1 MDNLETFES
10 IEPIAIIGMAGRFPG
25 AKNVEEFWQNLCN
38 GVESISFFSDE
49 ELAAAGV
56 DLALLNNP
64 NYVKANAVLED
75 IEMFDASFF
84 GFTPREAQAMD
95 PQQRLLLEC
104 AWNALENAGYD
115 SQTYP
120 GRIGIYAGSSM
131 SSYLYRNLSS
141 NPDLLK
147 LVDFDWL
154 QQQDPISLGNDR
166 DYLTTRI
173 SYKLGLTGPSMSI
186 NTACSTSLVAVH
198 TACQSLLNYQCEM
211 ALAGGVSIQVP
222 QTAGYLYREG
232 GIASPDGHCRT
243 FDAKAQGTLFC
254 SGLGLVLLKRLEDAL
269 ADGDYIYAVIK
280 GSAINNDGTQKV
292 SYTAPSVDGQVGV
305 ITEALA
311 VAGIS
316 PETISY
322 MEAHGTG
329 TALGDPIEVAAMT
342 QAFRASTD
350 KKGFCAI
357 GSVKP
362 NVGHLNRAAGIASLI
377 KTVMALKHQLIPP
390 SLNYEQPNPNLDF
403 ANSPFFVNTTRRQW
417 QTNGTPRR
425 AGVTSL
431 GFGGTNAHAVLEEAP
446 VTEPSDA
453 SRSWQLL
460 LLSAKTDSA
469 LEAATKNLAA
479 HLKQHPDLN
488 LADVAY
494 TLQVGR
500 RGFNHRRMLVCRDLA
515 DAVTALETLD
525 PKRIVTQSQEP
536 KERSVA
542 FMFSGQGSQYVN
554 MALEL
559 YQLEPTFRE
568 QIDLCAEILQPYLG
582 SHLGL
587 GEAEPPGCRSQ
598 VEPGNETIDLR
609 DLLYPREDKAQEAA
623 EQLKQTSITQPAL
636 FAIEYALA
644 KLWMS
649 WGIHP
654 AATIGHSIGEY
665 VAACIAGVFS
675 LEDALSLVAARGKMM
690 QQMPPGSMIAVPLS
704 ERELQPYLGN
714 NLSLALING
723 PSRCVVSGTGE
734 AIDGLEKQLAA
745 QGVEGRRLYTSH
757 AFHSEMME
765 PVLDSFAELVKK
777 VTLHPPEIPYVSNV
791 TGTWITAE
799 QATDPNYWAKHL
811 RQTVRFAEG
820 LQQLFQDADQ
830 ILLEVGPGRTLSTL
844 ALQHPD
850 KPSEQVVL
858 TSVRHPQESQSDLAF
873 LLNTLGKLWLAGVQ
887 VDWSGFYEGERRH
900 RLPLPTYAFDLKRH
914 WIEANEVSIHKSQ
927 ILSRTSSKNI
937 HPLLGQ
943 KLSLAG
949 TEDIR
954 FEALLSLDWQAFLK
968 HHCFFETAI
977 LPASG
982 YLEMALAAGVAALK
996 SDRLLV
1002 EDLVI
1007 HQALVLPEDEVKT
1020 VQLILSP
1027 IGDKMYSFRIFSL
1040 TGDESENPGWML
1052 HACGRVLV
1060 GDEGASRVDL
1070 GALQAQCGE
1079 ELAIASYYQNL
1090 QARGL
1095 NYDRLFQGI
1104 EKLMLSPPSNGNGGG
1119 SISALAQIRLP
1130 EELVATASD
1139 YHLHPILLDAS
1150 FQLLGVAF
1158 PDDKQFTYPLVG
1170 LDRLQVYHRPG
1181 TSLWSQVV
1189 VHPAKDSQTISA
1201 DLHLYAP
1208 DGQIIAKI
1216 EGIKLKRQRCEAW
1229 REALQDWLYE
1239 VEWRPVAQT
1248 AEVAWELNGSNPRN
1262 WLILA
1267 ESQGIGQQLATKLRS
1282 QGEICT
1288 LVFAGKQYQQLC
1300 EQEFSIDPANPT
1312 DWRQLLATLGK
1323 EDAGT
1328 RGGGDAGNVSGQLSA
1343 SPRLPFSASPL
1354 HGVVHLWSLDAV
1366 SAESLT
1372 SADLGVASQQ
1382 GCGSTLSLVQSLV
1395 SGLSELP
1402 SLWLVTRG
1410 AVPAGCNMPGVAQ
1423 SALWGMGKVIA
1434 LEHPELH
1441 CVRVDL
1447 DPNARGNEAQELF
1460 EEVWLKSQE
1469 DEVAWRDRI
1478 RQVSRLVHS
1487 HQTKNTPKTFT
1498 FREDSTYL
1506 ITGGTGGLGLLVARW
1521 MVEKGAKHLVLVS
1534 RSGSGQIEELEQMG
1548 AEVVVAKADVTQ
1560 PEEVARIIR
1569 EIEQSQRPL
1578 RGVIHAAG
1586 VVDNGTLG
1594 QLDWER
1600 FAKVLNPKLAGAWNL
1615 HLLTGNLPLDFFVM
1629 FSSVASLVG
1638 HAGQANHS
1646 AANGFLDALAYH
1658 RRSKKLPGLSI
1669 NWGSWSEVGAV
1680 ATSQAATDY
1689 MKARGMEAI
1698 APQQGLQVLEELLGQ
1713 NAAQIG
1719 VVSANWSKFLEQ
1731 FPADAYP
1738 PLFSDLAKEARQQA
1752 KGQSMQLPTA
1762 ELMNQLQTAT
1772 PEKQRE
1778 LLIAYLQI
1786 QVTKVLG
1793 LDASNPPEAHHSLNE
1808 LGLDSLTSIQ
1818 LRNWIR
1824 TDIKVDLPMKK
1835 FIVEASID
1843 QLANALLEQLA
1854 LASITLIEAPS
1865 ADLNEE
1871 EEEEVI
1877 RL

>member
-38 GVESISFFSDE
+38 GVESISFFTDE

-56 DLALLNNP
+56 DPALLNNP

-75 IEMFDASFF
+75 IEMFDAAFF

-222 QTAGYLYREG
+222 QISGYLYREG

-292 SYTAPSVDGQVGV
+292 SYTAPSVDGQVSV

-311 VAGIS
+311 VAGVL

-403 ANSPFFVNTTRRQW
+403 ANSPFFVNTTLRQW
-417 QTNGTPRR
+417 QANGTPRR

-446 VTEPSDA
+446 VIEQEQG
-453 SRSWQLL
+453 RKYQLL
-460 LLSAKTDSA
+460 VLAAKTDSA

-500 RGFNHRRMLVCRDLA
+500 RGFDRRRMLVCRDLA

-525 PKRIVTQSQEP
+525 PKRIVTQLQEP

-559 YQLEPTFRE
+559 YELEPTFRE
-568 QIDLCAEILQPYLG
+568 QIDLCAEILKPYLG
-582 SHLGL
+582 SHFGL
-587 GEAEPPGCRSQ
+587 GEAEPPGFRSQ
-598 VEPGNETIDLR
+598 VEPGNEIRERIDLR
-609 DLLYPREDKAQEAA
+609 DLLYPAEEKAQEAA
-623 EQLKQTSITQPAL
+623 ELLKQTSMTQPAL

-745 QGVEGRRLYTSH
+745 QGVEGRRLHTSH

-765 PVLDSFAELVKK
+765 PVLDAFGELVKK

-791 TGTWITAE
+791 TGTWITDE

-820 LQQLFQDADQ
+820 LQQLFQDGDQ

-844 ALQHPD
+844 ALQHPE

-858 TSVRHPQESQSDLAF
+858 TSVRHPQDTQSDLAF

-914 WIEANEVSIHKSQ
+914 WIEANEVSIHKTKV
-927 ILSRTSSKNI
+927 LSRASGKNL

-943 KLSLAG
+943 KLSIAG
-949 TEDIR
+949 TEDIS
-954 FEALLSLDWQAFLK
+954 FEALVSLEWQAFLK
-968 HHCFFETAI
+968 HHRCFETVI
-977 LPASG
+977 LPASA

-996 SDRLLV
+996 SDKLLV

-1007 HQALVLPEDEVKT
+1007 HQALVLLEDEVKT

-1027 IGDKMYSFRIFSL
+1027 MGDKEYSFRIFSL
-1040 TGDESENPGWML
+1040 TENESENPEWML

-1060 GDEGASRVDL
+1060 ADGDASRVDL

-1079 ELAIASYYQNL
+1079 ELAIASYYQKL

-1104 EKLMLSPPSNGNGGG
+1104 EKLMVSQGGG
-1119 SISALAQIRLP
+1119 ISALAQIRLP
-1130 EELVATASD
+1130 QELVATASD

-1158 PDDKQFTYPLVG
+1158 PDDKQFTYSLAG
-1170 LDRLQVYHRPG
+1170 LERLQVYHRPG

-1189 VHPAKDSQTISA
+1189 VHPAKDAQTISA

-1216 EGIKLKRQRCEAW
+1216 EGIKLKRQRCEA
-1229 REALQDWLYE
+1229 LPDWLYE
-1239 VEWRPVAQT
+1239 VEWRPVAQSDQI
-1248 AEVAWELNGSNPRN
+1248 AWDLNASNPRN

-1267 ESQGIGQQLATKLRS
+1267 DSQGIGQQLATKLRS

-1288 LVFAGKQYQQLC
+1288 LVFAGKQYQQLS
-1300 EQEFSIDPANPT
+1300 EQELSINPANKA
-1312 DWRQLLATLGK
+1312 DFQQLVKAV
-1323 EDAGT
+1323 GT
-1328 RGGGDAGNVSGQLSA
+1328 NQ
-1343 SPRLPFSASPL
+1343 PPL

-1372 SADLGVASQQ
+1372 SADLEIASQQ
-1382 GCGSTLSLVQSLV
+1382 GCGSALSLVQSLV
-1395 SGLSELP
+1395 CGLSELP

-1410 AVPAGCNMPGVAQ
+1410 AVPAGCNLPLQ
-1423 SALWGMGKVIA
+1423 K
-1434 LEHPELH
+1434 
-1441 CVRVDL
+1441 
-1447 DPNARGNEAQELF
+1447 
-1460 EEVWLKSQE
+1460 
-1469 DEVAWRDRI
+1469 RI
-1478 RQVSRLVHS
+1478 S
-1487 HQTKNTPKTFT
+1487 
-1498 FREDSTYL
+1498 
-1506 ITGGTGGLGLLVARW
+1506 
-1521 MVEKGAKHLVLVS
+1521 
-1534 RSGSGQIEELEQMG
+1534 
-1548 AEVVVAKADVTQ
+1548 
-1560 PEEVARIIR
+1560 
-1569 EIEQSQRPL
+1569 
-1578 RGVIHAAG
+1578 
-1586 VVDNGTLG
+1586 
-1594 QLDWER
+1594 
-1600 FAKVLNPKLAGAWNL
+1600 
-1615 HLLTGNLPLDFFVM
+1615 LTG
-1629 FSSVASLVG
+1629 
-1638 HAGQANHS
+1638 
-1646 AANGFLDALAYH
+1646 
-1658 RRSKKLPGLSI
+1658 
-1669 NWGSWSEVGAV
+1669 E
-1680 ATSQAATDY
+1680 
-1689 MKARGMEAI
+1689 
-1698 APQQGLQVLEELLGQ
+1698 
-1713 NAAQIG
+1713 
-1719 VVSANWSKFLEQ
+1719 
-1731 FPADAYP
+1731 
-1738 PLFSDLAKEARQQA
+1738 
-1752 KGQSMQLPTA
+1752 
-1762 ELMNQLQTAT
+1762 T
-1772 PEKQRE
+1772 P
-1778 LLIAYLQI
+1778 
-1786 QVTKVLG
+1786 
-1793 LDASNPPEAHHSLNE
+1793 
-1808 LGLDSLTSIQ
+1808 
-1818 LRNWIR
+1818 
-1824 TDIKVDLPMKK
+1824 
-1835 FIVEASID
+1835 
-1843 QLANALLEQLA
+1843 
-1854 LASITLIEAPS
+1854 
-1865 ADLNEE
+1865 
-1871 EEEEVI
+1871 
-1877 RL
+1877 